1 MEQMAGTLSIISNP
15 PGASIVING
24 ETRPEKTPAVIRL
37 TPGAY
42 RLQVKI
48 GKVETEEETVEIRDA
63 GISQRMYTLQ

>member
-1 MEQMAGTLSIISNP
+1 MAGTLSIISNP
-15 PGASIVING
+15 PGASILING
-24 ETRPEKTPAVIRL
+24 QTRPEKTPAVIRL
-37 TPGAY
+37 PPGAY